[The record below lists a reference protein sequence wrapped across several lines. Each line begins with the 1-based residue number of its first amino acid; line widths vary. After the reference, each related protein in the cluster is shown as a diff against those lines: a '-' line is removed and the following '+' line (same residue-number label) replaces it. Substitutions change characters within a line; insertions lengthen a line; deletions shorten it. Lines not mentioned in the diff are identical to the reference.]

1 MSNNQK
7 RSFSFEYDKES
18 KKLFVNIE
26 HGLDVIRGNCDESYY
41 GILFALTEFVSKY
54 KKDPDFFIIGAD
66 YFDKQIYLT
75 MLESETIKIVVT
87 DNLTK
92 EEAGELADEFINY
105 YETGFNMTLNNLAAS
120 KLIDEN
126 SLDERRSKKLLIE
139 KRF

>member
-1 MSNNQK
+1 
-7 RSFSFEYDKES
+7 
-18 KKLFVNIE
+18 
-26 HGLDVIRGNCDESYY
+26 
-41 GILFALTEFVSKY
+41 
-54 KKDPDFFIIGAD
+54 
-66 YFDKQIYLT
+66 
-75 MLESETIKIVVT
+75 MLESETMKIVVT

-126 SLDERRSKKLLIE
+126 SIDERRSKKLLIE